1 MKTFYILVALLLL
14 KPLGISAQQIPDQ
27 ENVGE
32 LINVPCTYDT
42 IHFVDLAAGWIAYQT
57 LDNTSYG
64 PVDTTLCISTKADPG
79 YYGISIDI
87 DEMDTSK
94 PVFLKAVF
102 NDTNKI
108 KLDSNFVYHL
118 SLYGYY
124 FEDFEIGADTIEY
137 YKSAIIL
144 GLEHPDNT
152 DTTFVI
158 EQQYLNL
165 STNGYSYDICFAS
178 SKFEE
183 QYIASFI
190 FKLNLKMDIED
201 IIYLQIPNVEPVY
214 ETEIIEDFIGGGY
227 FGADDHY
234 NINYSDWIGGTQY
247 YLGVYDKPDY
257 PSVLT
262 IDTLLA
268 MPEPNTDYSKIID
281 ITFSNWNTFI
291 QQNYTLLAGSMPLVD
306 TVPHAVNL
314 ILEDDGMMCEAY
326 DVIYGNRV
334 SFIYRGGM
342 IDLPTPGSCFNFYPG
357 STFIVDDN
365 AKLEYGLSG
374 SGMLWLHSG
383 STIELRKNAKLI
395 IGNTVKISDA
405 SDKFDNVYI
414 TLDEGDS
421 LIFQNGSHI
430 KLDTAT
436 ENMFICLYM
445 KGGFADISG
454 LPLSEKKYIRFI
466 YPNQKLEPIN
476 VLNLYPNPFDNQIV
490 VEFTLQQKENI
501 TLNVYN
507 LKGEQLYSRSEN
519 GLEGI
524 NSYAIPLKGLQK
536 GNYLVEITD
545 GTNTVVEKVVK
556 L

>member
-1 MKTFYILVALLLL
+1 MYPKYLLTVLMLFAITFVT
-14 KPLGISAQQIPDQ
+14 AQEIPNQ
-27 ENVGE
+27 EDVGE
-32 LINVPCTYDT
+32 LINVPCPYDPV
-42 IHFVDLAAGWIAYQT
+42 HFVDMATGWIAYQT
-57 LDNTSYG
+57 LDNTSFG
-64 PVDTTLCISTKADPG
+64 PIDTTLCISTKADPDS
-79 YYGISIDI
+79 YAISFDI

-94 PVFLKAVF
+94 PVFLKAIF
-102 NDTNKI
+102 NDSNKI

-118 SLYGYY
+118 ALSGINFSDY
-124 FEDFEIGADTIEY
+124 EDGADTVEY
-137 YKSAIIL
+137 YRSAIIL
-144 GLEHPDNT
+144 GLEHPDST
-152 DTTFVI
+152 DTAYVI
-158 EQQYLNL
+158 DQQYIDLN
-165 STNGYSYDICFAS
+165 SSFNMYEICFAS

-183 QYIASFI
+183 QYIGSFI
-190 FKLNLKMDIED
+190 YKFNLAMDVDD
-201 IIYLQIPNVEPVY
+201 IIYFYPPYVQPVF
-214 ETEIIEDFIGGGY
+214 ETNIIEDFIGGGS

-234 NINYSDWIGGTQY
+234 NINFTDWIGMSQY
-247 YLGVYDKPDY
+247 HLGVYNKPDY

-268 MPEPNTDYSKIID
+268 LPEPNTDDSKTID
-281 ITFSNWNTFI
+281 ITFANWNTFL
-291 QQNYTLLAGSMPLVD
+291 QHNYTLLAGGMPLID

-314 ILEDDGMMCEAY
+314 ILDVEGIICEAF

-334 SFIYRGGM
+334 AFVYRGGM

-414 TLDEGDS
+414 TLDQGDS

-436 ENMFICLYM
+436 DNMFICLYM
-445 KGGFADISG
+445 KGGYADISG
-454 LPLSEKKYIRFI
+454 LPLSEQKYIRFI
-466 YPNQKLEPIN
+466 YPNPKPEPIN
-476 VLNLYPNPFDNQIV
+476 ILTLYPNPFEEYVV
-490 VEFTLQQKENI
+490 VEFAMEISEQVTINI
-501 TLNVYN
+501 YN
-507 LKGEQLYSRSEN
+507 LKGEQVYSQQEST
-519 GLEGI
+519 LAGI
-524 NSYAIPLKGLQK
+524 NSFSIPLQSLHS
-536 GNYLVEITD
+536 GNYLLEISNGD
-545 GTNTVVEKVVK
+545 RKVVQNIVK

>member
-1 MKTFYILVALLLL
+1 MNSKHLLTILMLFTATILA
-14 KPLGISAQQIPDQ
+14 AQQIPDQ
-27 ENVGE
+27 EDVGD
-32 LINVPCTYDT
+32 LINVPCPYDPV
-42 IHFVDLAAGWIAYQT
+42 HFVDLATGWIAYQT
-57 LDNTSYG
+57 TDNTSFG
-64 PVDTTLCISTKADPG
+64 PVDTTLCISTKADPD
-79 YYGISIDI
+79 YFGISFDI

-118 SLYGYY
+118 SLNGINFSD
-124 FEDFEIGADTIEY
+124 FEDGADTVEY

-144 GLEHPDNT
+144 GLEHPDST
-152 DTTFVI
+152 DTVYVI
-158 EQQYLNL
+158 DQQYIDLN
-165 STNGYSYDICFAS
+165 SSNYMSEICFAS

-183 QYIASFI
+183 QYISSFI
-190 FKLNLKMDIED
+190 YKFNLAMDVDD
-201 IIYLQIPNVEPVY
+201 IIYFYPPYVQPVY
-214 ETEIIEDFIGGGY
+214 ETNIIEDFIGGGS

-234 NINYSDWIGGTQY
+234 KIYIEGYFGGPRY
-247 YLGVYDKPDY
+247 YLGVYNKPNY
-257 PSVLT
+257 PSAET

-268 MPEPNTDYSKIID
+268 MPEPNQPESTVID
-281 ITFSNWNTFI
+281 IEFTGWSTFI
-291 QQNYTLLAGSMPLVD
+291 QQNYTLIAGGMPLED
-306 TVPHAVNL
+306 TIPHSVNV
-314 ILEDDGMMCEAY
+314 ILNDGMFCEAY
-326 DVIYGNRV
+326 DIIYGNRV
-334 SFIYRGGM
+334 AFIYRGGM

-405 SDKFDNVYI
+405 SDKFNNVYI
-414 TLDEGDS
+414 TLDQGDS

-445 KGGFADISG
+445 KGGYADISG
-454 LPLSEKKYIRFI
+454 LPLSEQKYIRFI
-466 YPNQKLEPIN
+466 YPNPKPEPIN
-476 VLNLYPNPFDNQIV
+476 LLTLYPNPFEEYVV
-490 VEFTLQQKENI
+490 VEFAMEISEQVTIKI
-501 TLNVYN
+501 YN
-507 LKGEQLYSRSEN
+507 LKGEQVYSQQEST
-519 GLEGI
+519 LAGI
-524 NSYAIPLKGLQK
+524 NSFAIPLQSLHS
-536 GNYLVEITD
+536 GNYLIEISN
-545 GTNTVVEKVVK
+545 GNRKVVQNLVK